1 VAHRMTKSMR
11 LRRRR
16 EFLAVQSAGTKV
28 NTRHFVALV
37 APSAPDAGVTTG
49 RVGLT
54 VSKRVGIAVVRNR
67 VKRLVREWLRTHDWM
82 PPGFDVVIIA
92 KDSAARLAGLR
103 EIGLDLSRIR
113 GQVAAW

>member
-1 VAHRMTKSMR
+1 MTKSMR

-37 APSAPDAGVTTG
+37 ARGEAGVTRG

-54 VSKRVGIAVVRNR
+54 VSKRVGVAVVRNR
-67 VKRLVREWLRTHDWM
+67 VKRLVREWLRTHDWI
-82 PPGFDVVIIA
+82 PTGYDVVIIA
-92 KDSAARLAGLR
+92 KDSAGRLAGIR
-103 EIGLDLSRIR
+103 EVGVDLARIR
-113 GQVAAW
+113 GQVKAC

>member
-1 VAHRMTKSMR
+1 MTKSMR

-16 EFLAVQSAGTKV
+16 EFLAVQSTGTKV

-37 APSAPDAGVTTG
+37 ARSDAGVTTG

-67 VKRLVREWLRTHDWM
+67 IKRLVRAWLRTHEWI
-82 PPGFDVVIIA
+82 PAGFDVVIIA
-92 KDSAARLAGLR
+92 KDNAATLGGVREVGVDLA
-103 EIGLDLSRIR
+103 RIR
-113 GQVAAW
+113 GQVAAC

>member
-1 VAHRMTKSMR
+1 MTKSMR

-37 APSAPDAGVTTG
+37 SRGDAGAGG

-54 VSKRVGIAVVRNR
+54 VSKRVGVAVVRNR
-67 VKRLVREWLRTHDWM
+67 IKRLVREWLRTHSWVPD
-82 PPGFDVVIIA
+82 GLDVVIIA
-92 KDSAARLAGLR
+92 KDSAARASGLR
-103 EIGLDLSRIR
+103 EVGTDLTKLRA
-113 GQVAAW
+113 QVAAC

>member
-1 VAHRMTKSMR
+1 MTKSMR

-37 APSAPDAGVTTG
+37 SRGAAGACG

-54 VSKRVGIAVVRNR
+54 VSKRVGAAVVRNR
-67 VKRLVREWLRTHDWM
+67 IKRLVREWLRTHGWVPD
-82 PPGFDVVIIA
+82 GLDVVIIA
-92 KDSAARLAGLR
+92 KDSAACVGGLR
-103 EIGLDLSRIR
+103 EVGTDLTKLRA
-113 GQVAAW
+113 QVAAC

>member
-1 VAHRMTKSMR
+1 MTKSMR

-37 APSAPDAGVTTG
+37 ARARAGVAPG

-54 VSKRVGIAVVRNR
+54 VSKRVGTAVVRNR
-67 VKRLVREWLRTHDWM
+67 VKRLMREWLRTHAWVPD
-82 PPGFDVVIIA
+82 GYDVVIIA
-92 KDSAARLAGLR
+92 KDSAASLEGLR
-103 EIGLDLSRIR
+103 EVGGDLTRIR
-113 GQVAAW
+113 GQVAAC

>member
-1 VAHRMTKSMR
+1 MTKSMR

-37 APSAPDAGVTTG
+37 SRGETGAGG

-67 VKRLVREWLRTHDWM
+67 IKRLVREWLRTHAWVPD
-82 PPGFDVVIIA
+82 GLDVVIIA
-92 KDSAARLAGLR
+92 KDSAARVSGLR
-103 EIGLDLSRIR
+103 EVGVDLTKLR
-113 GQVAAW
+113 GQVAAC

>member
-1 VAHRMTKSMR
+1 MTKSMR

-37 APSAPDAGVTTG
+37 SPTESGMTGG

-54 VSKRVGIAVVRNR
+54 VSKRVGVAVVRNR
-67 VKRLVREWLRTHDWM
+67 IKRLVREWLRTHDWI
-82 PPGFDVVIIA
+82 PDGYDVVIIA
-92 KDSAARLAGLR
+92 KDSAASIEGLR
-103 EIGLDLSRIR
+103 EVEIDLAKIQ
-113 GQVAAW
+113 GKVATC